1 MSFAAVLHLV
11 LHALVPAAA
20 AWLLFRKRWR
30 RALLI
35 MLATM
40 VVDLDHLLATPIY
53 DPQRC
58 SIGFHPLHRPPAI
71 AAYAAMT
78 LWPTIWRWTPVIAPC
93 SVACGEKPARRLAV
107 SCARRRLPARG
118 TPAPC
123 RCPARR
129 RGPGHS
135 RSHAGPAG

>member
-78 LWPTIWRWTPVIAPC
+78 LWPTTRIAGTGLLIHMALDASDC
-93 SVACGEKPARRLAV
+93 AV
-107 SCARRRLPARG
+107 QRG
-118 TPAPC
+118 LW
-123 RCPARR
+123 
-129 RGPGHS
+129 
-135 RSHAGPAG
+135 

>member
-40 VVDLDHLLATPIY
+40 VVDLDLRSAALQHRLSSAAPAAGHRGLRGDDAVAN
-53 DPQRC
+53 
-58 SIGFHPLHRPPAI
+58 HPHCRHRP
-71 AAYAAMT
+71 
-78 LWPTIWRWTPVIAPC
+78 VD
-93 SVACGEKPARRLAV
+93 
-107 SCARRRLPARG
+107 
-118 TPAPC
+118 
-123 RCPARR
+123 
-129 RGPGHS
+129 
-135 RSHAGPAG
+135 SHGAGRQ